1 MNPQPAFCALLPSTC
16 RRTLWLCLS
25 LGALTACATLPK
37 QPTERAYYV
46 DVRKALH
53 AEARL
58 GWTVDRVEIAEAA
71 VQAEPSAC
79 RVSPAHRAALRSWVA
94 LHIAAAGGP
103 AEQQFKAGVEVDD
116 LDPVIDLERTR
127 ALLDDVELHVPAD
140 CPAWVKPS
148 ERFYGLHSTAHR
160 FILIAESM
168 GGGSLSLVHR
178 QVQAGGGGAARV
190 FAGYGFSTHWMAAAG
205 LEAGGDATLQKEHDM
220 AGALAPQG
228 AFRFAVPAILRL
240 TDIDRIYDLEL
251 AAVTRLANQQLKP
264 WGARIAIAGGIAGL
278 RRIGLMPSLQILL
291 GYEIYPA
298 QSGLSAEHVI
308 RFGTRVGVDWHP

>member
-1 MNPQPAFCALLPSTC
+1 MNPQPAFSSFLPSTC
-16 RRTLWLCLS
+16 RRLLWLCLGVS
-25 LGALTACATLPK
+25 ALTACATLPK
-37 QPTERAYYV
+37 QATERAYYV

-79 RVSPAHRAALRSWVA
+79 RVSPAHRSALRTWVVER
-94 LHIAAAGGP
+94 LAAAGGP
-103 AEQQFKAGVEVDD
+103 AEQQYKAGVDIDD
-116 LDPVIDLERTR
+116 LEHVIDLERTR

-140 CPAWVKPS
+140 CPAWIKA
-148 ERFYGLHSTAHR
+148 EQAFYGLHSTAHR
-160 FILIAESM
+160 FIVIAESM
-168 GGGSLSLVHR
+168 GGGSLSLTHR
-178 QVQAGGGGAARV
+178 QVEAGGGGAARV

-205 LEAGGDATLQKEHDM
+205 LEAGGDATLQKQKNAD
-220 AGALAPQG
+220 GSLAPEG

-251 AAVTRLANQQLKP
+251 AAVTRLANQQLRP
-264 WGARIAIAGGIAGL
+264 WGGRIALAGGIAGL
-278 RRIGLMPSLQILL
+278 RRIGFMPSLQILV

-298 QSGLSAEHVI
+298 QSGLAAEHVI